1 MEYQYEQAVEMLRRT
16 PATLTALLRG
26 LPEAWTH
33 ATEGPDTWS
42 AYDIVGH
49 LLHSEEVNWIER
61 ARIILD
67 YGEQGSFD
75 SFNRTAMFE
84 KYQEYSL
91 DQLLV
96 AFEQKRA
103 QTLAALS
110 ELNITPEKLAL
121 KGTHP
126 ALGTVTLG
134 NLLAT
139 WVAHDLN
146 HIGQIVE
153 VMARQYADAVGPW
166 KANLA
171 ILTRPADG
179 TSAVMKLVAMAITS
193 RSRKMRRWPSP
204 SVT

>member
-1 MEYQYEQAVEMLRRT
+1 MEYQYEQAVEILRRT
-16 PATLTALLRG
+16 PAALTALLHG

-49 LLHSEEVNWIER
+49 LLHSDEVNWIER

-67 YGEQGSFD
+67 YGEGGSFD

-110 ELNITPEKLAL
+110 ELQVTPEKLAL
-121 KGTHP
+121 TGTHP

-139 WVAHDLN
+139 CVVHDLN

-153 VMARQYADAVGPW
+153 VMARQYAEAVGPW

-171 ILTRPADG
+171 ILTRPIL
-179 TSAVMKLVAMAITS
+179 TE
-193 RSRKMRRWPSP
+193 
-204 SVT
+204 

>member
-1 MEYQYEQAVEMLRRT
+1 MEYQYEQAVEVLRRT
-16 PATLTALLRG
+16 SATLTALLRG

-61 ARIILD
+61 AHVILER
-67 YGEQGSFD
+67 GEEGSFD
-75 SFNRTAMFE
+75 TFNRTAMFE
-84 KYQEYSL
+84 KYRGSSL

-110 ELNITPEKLAL
+110 ELHITPEKLAL
-121 KGTHP
+121 TGTHP

-139 WVAHDLN
+139 WVVHDLN

-153 VMARQYADAVGPW
+153 VMARQYAEAVGPW

-171 ILTRPADG
+171 ILTRPIL
-179 TSAVMKLVAMAITS
+179 TE
-193 RSRKMRRWPSP
+193 
-204 SVT
+204 

>member
-1 MEYQYEQAVEMLRRT
+1 MTLGSGPALNDHVGGLSLLFQKGCVMEYQYEQAVEILRRT

-33 ATEGPDTWS
+33 ATEGQDTWS

-61 ARIILD
+61 ARIILEF
-67 YGEQGSFD
+67 GEQGSFD

-84 KYQEYSL
+84 KYQDYSL

-121 KGTHP
+121 TGTHP
-126 ALGTVTLG
+126 ALGTVTLS

-146 HIGQIVE
+146 HIGQIIE
-153 VMARQYADAVGPW
+153 VMAHQYAEAVGPW

-171 ILTRPADG
+171 ILTRPIH
-179 TSAVMKLVAMAITS
+179 TE
-193 RSRKMRRWPSP
+193 
-204 SVT
+204 